1 MADLA
6 FDLFSGA
13 GGASLGLK
21 RAGLYVVGFER
32 DADSC
37 ATHEAAGFPTVRVDL
52 STYEW
57 PDVIG
62 TVKVLHGSPPCQP
75 FSEAGDGDG
84 EFDDRDGMPWMLAA
98 IDAIRAPL
106 VTVEN
111 VPGLANRVHRPY
123 LMNFIRQIEALG
135 YHVEYKVL
143 NAADVGVPQVRKRL
157 IIVAR
162 NDGKPI
168 RWPTPTHTDGG
179 GLFTLPWV
187 TMAEALGWEDG
198 AIGFPRRSDATEDAP
213 RGVRVVDGVE
223 YRDRDFF
230 DTTEPSPTITEK
242 GRSWTRW
249 RLNTGT
255 DWKAGG
261 TRDDA
266 QTKTLDGPP
275 PTVSGESL
283 TQWQLRPGR
292 HPSPGDPEGNRRGWP
307 VDGPVPTV
315 AFGHDVAAWGWERP
329 ATTIATEPR
338 VFQPGGHVANDG
350 RDNSKMKR
358 RSEGTL
364 RVEVDEL
371 AVLQGFPADFPFQ
384 GTRTSQARQVGNAL
398 PPALLHAVIAV
409 NR

>member
-32 DADSC
+32 DPDSC

-135 YHVEYKVL
+135 YHVEHK
-143 NAADVGVPQVRKRL
+143 VRKRL

-168 RWPTPTHTDGG
+168 RWPTPTHTEGG

-187 TMAEALGWEDG
+187 TMAEALGWGMTDRPFLTISPGTEAGGQDPAGIGGSG
-198 AIGFPRRSDATEDAP
+198 ARKVLTEA
-213 RGVRVVDGVE
+213 RE
-223 YRDRDFF
+223 
-230 DTTEPSPTITEK
+230 SAN
-242 GRSWTRW
+242 W

-255 DWKAGG
+255 DWKTGG

-266 QTKTLDGPP
+266 QTKTLDGPA

-283 TQWQLRPGR
+283 TQWQLRQ
-292 HPSPGDPEGNRRGWP
+292 W
-307 VDGPVPTV
+307 
-315 AFGHDVAAWGWERP
+315 AFGRP
-329 ATTIATEPR
+329 ATTVATEPR